1 MLDHLK
7 PDCMLEFRKKHLI
20 KQSSFRCTPT
30 VQNLKQKFVVTEYPY
45 FITPT
50 VGWSTYFDKILNL

>member
-7 PDCMLEFRKKHLI
+7 PDCMLEFRKKHMI
-20 KQSSFRCTPT
+20 KQSSFKCK
-30 VQNLKQKFVVTEYPY
+30 NLLLQRNPY

-50 VGWSTYFDKILNL
+50 VGWSTNFDKILNL